1 MVVKSLVVANQ
12 TVGCIKRAAISFVLF
27 ISVMV
32 NAHPTFA
39 EATGVSTEIQ
49 ETNFPYVAALARASI
64 LADYPVTPTTQ
75 KVSYQFEIGV
85 PIENQNMIK
94 EAIDKSLSHFGNL
107 LNYSDT
113 EIGVLTFKTLEGG
126 KSLVKNYLPYDSKFQ
141 ADMDYHFSYG
151 KVATAGIVQYPKMV
165 DGFSVNSKKLI
176 VLGAPYFYTS
186 NPMLPSYD
194 GAPMTTPHEIAHL
207 VASSV
212 SNGQTMRFPVWLCE
226 GSAQVI
232 GATMSVYLGKDYW
245 QQGRD
250 YWSKALLEK
259 RSAEDTNI
267 TVSDLKTM
275 ESETTDQS
283 YKYQGSEY
291 KIGAA
296 LSEYLIA
303 KGGFAKYL
311 SLNQSAFNFG
321 GGILAFRSA
330 YQSLYNQNLDD
341 FYAEALPYVNY
352 VATNP
357 KSEYASSSAALSFIV
372 ERMGATKAAQTIAE
386 APRIIT
392 ELKAKQNADAVLDLL
407 PMYLSEGCH
416 AGSRLNATLQKLD
429 GATWIDVAEARKWE
443 LTPICSLYPGTQYQP
458 STNADIAAGTQIRW
472 HVTNG
477 TWDWYSSIRT
487 AFGTPTE
494 TLKAVADLKAKQSY
508 ELLSPADKAAA
519 DKATNKKLP
528 LKTTITCTKGKLT
541 KKVTAIRPTCPA
553 RYKKK

>member
-1 MVVKSLVVANQ
+1 
-12 TVGCIKRAAISFVLF
+12 
-27 ISVMV
+27 
-32 NAHPTFA
+32 
-39 EATGVSTEIQ
+39 
-49 ETNFPYVAALARASI
+49 
-64 LADYPVTPTTQ
+64 
-75 KVSYQFEIGV
+75 
-85 PIENQNMIK
+85 
-94 EAIDKSLSHFGNL
+94 
-107 LNYSDT
+107 
-113 EIGVLTFKTLEGG
+113 
-126 KSLVKNYLPYDSKFQ
+126 
-141 ADMDYHFSYG
+141 
-151 KVATAGIVQYPKMV
+151 MV

-311 SLNQSAFNFG
+311 SLNQTAFNFG

-407 PMYLSEGCH
+407 PMYLAEGCH
-416 AGSRLNATLQKLD
+416 AGSRLNATLQKLE

-443 LTPICSLYPGTQYQP
+443 LTPRCSLYPGTQYQP

-487 AFGTPTE
+487 AIGTPTE